1 LESEKASETF
11 PGEEQVHSGQHSVD
25 AHAHVDLIP
34 EESARELRTIFGQ
47 LPYPIRVYLFT
58 ETGKNEV
65 FNKAARE
72 IMKAFQSL
80 SKNIFLEEYPLSH
93 QEARRWNVERSPT
106 ILFDPEV
113 YKIRFVGAPAGEEG
127 RTILETLLLL
137 GTRNSGLSEQ
147 SRKILE
153 KIDSSRD
160 VKVFVSIT
168 CPYCPQQATNAIRAA
183 IEEPEHISAEIIEIM
198 ANPDLAQKY
207 NAMSVPQTYA
217 NELLIVQGAQPE
229 EIFIISLQKLEEQ
242 TYFISDSEA
251 EQIEADLAIVGGG
264 PAGLTAAIYAA
275 RAGLKAVVI
284 EKGSLGGQVAI
295 TPVIENYPGL
305 ARIGGKALVQMMV
318 SQALLFVS
326 IFQDERVF
334 DVQQGNPLIVT
345 TNRRRFLAK
354 AVLLATGATYK
365 QLGVPGEAQLTGR
378 GVSYC
383 ATCDGPF
390 FKGKDVLMAGG
401 GDSAVTDALYLHNVG
416 VKVTIVHRKDQFRA
430 QEHLVRQISERGIP
444 VLWNTEIKEIRG
456 KETVRE
462 VLLWNNQS
470 NAMRTIRMDG
480 VFVSIGYVPTHD
492 LAEKIGVALS
502 PEGYIQHDSNHRTNL
517 PGVYSAGDVEGGF
530 KQIVTAAGQ
539 GAEAAL
545 SIYEDLISP
554 YWKTAKAG

>member
-1 LESEKASETF
+1 MESDKGSVIFPAEEKTY
-11 PGEEQVHSGQHSVD
+11 SGQDSVD

-34 EESARELRTIFGQ
+34 EESARELRTLFGQ

-58 ETGKNEV
+58 EKGKNEV

-80 SKNIFLEEYPLSH
+80 SENIFLEEYPLSH
-93 QEARRWNVERSPT
+93 QEAKRWNIERSPT
-106 ILFDPEV
+106 ILFDPEF

-127 RTILETLLLL
+127 RTILEAFLLL
-137 GTRNSGLSEQ
+137 GTRSSGLSEQ

-153 KIDSSRD
+153 RMDSPRD

-168 CPYCPQQATNAIRAA
+168 CPYCPQQAANAIRAA
-183 IEEPEHISAEIIEIM
+183 IERPELISAEIIEIM

-229 EIFIISLQKLEEQ
+229 EIFIVSLQKLEEQ
-242 TYFISDSEA
+242 TYFIPDSEA

-275 RAGLKAVVI
+275 RAGLKAVII

-318 SQALLFVS
+318 SQALHFVS

-383 ATCDGPF
+383 AICDGPF
-390 FKGKDVLMAGG
+390 FKGKDVLVLRFVNAVTHSFPETEHFHRGLRPYG
-401 GDSAVTDALYLHNVG
+401 APSRSCSSRDSAEPRRGAAAPPAHPLGVRPIDFAYVT
-416 VKVTIVHRKDQFRA
+416 
-430 QEHLVRQISERGIP
+430 
-444 VLWNTEIKEIRG
+444 
-456 KETVRE
+456 
-462 VLLWNNQS
+462 
-470 NAMRTIRMDG
+470 
-480 VFVSIGYVPTHD
+480 VFV
-492 LAEKIGVALS
+492 
-502 PEGYIQHDSNHRTNL
+502 EGRT
-517 PGVYSAGDVEGGF
+517 
-530 KQIVTAAGQ
+530 
-539 GAEAAL
+539 
-545 SIYEDLISP
+545 
-554 YWKTAKAG
+554 

>member
-1 LESEKASETF
+1 LESDKGSVIFPAEEKTY
-11 PGEEQVHSGQHSVD
+11 SGQDSVD

-34 EESARELRTIFGQ
+34 EESARELRTLFGQ

-58 ETGKNEV
+58 EKGKNEV

-80 SKNIFLEEYPLSH
+80 SENIFLEEYPLSH
-93 QEARRWNVERSPT
+93 QEAKRWNIERSPT
-106 ILFDPEV
+106 ILFDPEF

-127 RTILETLLLL
+127 RTILEAFLLL
-137 GTRNSGLSEQ
+137 GTRSSGLSEQ

-153 KIDSSRD
+153 RMDSPRD

-168 CPYCPQQATNAIRAA
+168 CPYCPQQAANAIRAA
-183 IEEPEHISAEIIEIM
+183 IERPELISAEIIEIM

-207 NAMSVPQTYA
+207 GAMSVPQTYA

-229 EIFIISLQKLEEQ
+229 EIFIVSLQKLEEQ
-242 TYFISDSEA
+242 TYFIPDSEA

-275 RAGLKAVVI
+275 RAGLKAVII

-318 SQALLFVS
+318 SQALHFVS

-383 ATCDGPF
+383 AICDGPF
-390 FKGKDVLMAGG
+390 FKGKGCL
-401 GDSAVTDALYLHNVG
+401 SAPFRKCCDTFFPGNGALPQGL
-416 VKVTIVHRKDQFRA
+416 TPLWRSITLL
-430 QEHLVRQISERGIP
+430 LV
-444 VLWNTEIKEIRG
+444 
-456 KETVRE
+456 
-462 VLLWNNQS
+462 
-470 NAMRTIRMDG
+470 A
-480 VFVSIGYVPTHD
+480 
-492 LAEKIGVALS
+492 
-502 PEGYIQHDSNHRTNL
+502 
-517 PGVYSAGDVEGGF
+517 
-530 KQIVTAAGQ
+530 
-539 GAEAAL
+539 
-545 SIYEDLISP
+545 
-554 YWKTAKAG
+554 

>member
-11 PGEEQVHSGQHSVD
+11 PGEEQAHSGQHSVD

-80 SKNIFLEEYPLSH
+80 SKNIFLEEYPISH

-137 GTRNSGLSEQ
+137 GTRNSGLSKQ

-153 KIDSSRD
+153 RIDSPRN

-183 IEEPEHISAEIIEIM
+183 IERPELISAEIIEIM
-198 ANPDLAQKY
+198 ANPELAQKY

-229 EIFIISLQKLEEQ
+229 EIFNLSLQKLEEQ
-242 TYFISDSEA
+242 TYFIPDSEA

-284 EKGSLGGQVAI
+284 EKSSLGGQVAI

-390 FKGKDVLMAGG
+390 FKEKGVLVAGG

-470 NAMRTIRMDG
+470 NAMRTIRVDG
-480 VFVSIGYVPTHD
+480 VFVSVGYVPTND

-517 PGVYSAGDVEGGF
+517 PGIYSAGDVEGGF

-545 SIYEDLISP
+545 SIFEDLISP
-554 YWKTAKAG
+554 YWKAAKAD